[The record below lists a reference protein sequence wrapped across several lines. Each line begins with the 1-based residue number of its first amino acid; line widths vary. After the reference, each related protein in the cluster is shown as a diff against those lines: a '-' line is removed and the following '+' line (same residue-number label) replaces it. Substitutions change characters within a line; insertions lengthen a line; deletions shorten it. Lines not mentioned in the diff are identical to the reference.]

1 MLPMETYGPKT
12 IGNNEYLR
20 RLEEACTWLGITK
33 GRAQHYVRL
42 LRQYHDEGKSTRQH
56 VLAYS
61 ESLEILDIFRTWQ
74 IKIDQFPGLQLKISE
89 ALQSGP
95 VVREQ
100 ERASR
105 SNNRPRNDA
114 FVYFL
119 AGMLLAANV
128 RVVAVDGILKKG
140 VTGSENADITFLEG
154 HDLIDIQCKRPQR
167 FRGIDQCVKKA
178 RKQIEIANRIGV
190 IAIDCSAFIRPPHSV
205 LGSTSLAEANSFVGN
220 SIQKVC
226 RVTLMQQR
234 KPNVLGFIL
243 FARVPLMTKTGGS
256 QIVSQSGAGL
266 FSPGRESLSTY
277 VYFNNRHSQKPD
289 LLWRVVEQ
297 LKSVVASH

>member
-1 MLPMETYGPKT
+1 
-12 IGNNEYLR
+12 
-20 RLEEACTWLGITK
+20 
-33 GRAQHYVRL
+33 
-42 LRQYHDEGKSTRQH
+42 
-56 VLAYS
+56 
-61 ESLEILDIFRTWQ
+61 
-74 IKIDQFPGLQLKISE
+74 
-89 ALQSGP
+89 
-95 VVREQ
+95 
-100 ERASR
+100 
-105 SNNRPRNDA
+105 
-114 FVYFL
+114 
-119 AGMLLAANV
+119 MLLAANV

-154 HDLIDIQCKRPQR
+154 HDLIDIQSKRPQR

-178 RKQIEIANRIGV
+178 RKQIEFANRIGV

-205 LGSTSLAEANSFVGN
+205 LESTSLAEANSFVGN

-256 QIVSQSGAGL
+256 QIVSQSGEEL

-277 VYFNNRHSQKPD
+277 VCFKNRYSQKPD

-297 LKSVVASH
+297 LKGVVASH